1 MEWEVI
7 ALEDFNVMDNLSY
20 RGTNLGLLKR
30 GIECTRVFFF
40 LPTIINKSTYD
51 VNMGKESILTS
62 KFYHNFVT

>member
-1 MEWEVI
+1 M
-7 ALEDFNVMDNLSY
+7 MDNLSY